1 MSSTQ
6 GPLVLVLMGATA
18 AAPWLALAL
27 DSRTVR
33 ARLARRKARRT
44 LRAAGFR
51 AVPGRTASITE
62 LPAGRAPARQGSA
75 GSGGA
80 SSGRSAVAATSG
92 GASFDGSAAGRD
104 SATGGGVVVRRASAI
119 GRRSALGRATA
130 VTPLFS
136 STVDEGGPGGR
147 VPVVAPPDE
156 VFVSV
161 GAVIALADEPPGLA
175 A

>member
-6 GPLVLVLMGATA
+6 GQLVLVLMGATA
-18 AAPWLALAL
+18 AAPWAALAL

-33 ARLARRKARRT
+33 AKLARRKARRT

-51 AVPGRTASITE
+51 TAAGRTASITE
-62 LPAGRAPARQGSA
+62 LPVGRAPARPGSV

-80 SSGRSAVAATSG
+80 LPAEAAAVRDVATS
-92 GASFDGSAAGRD
+92 R
-104 SATGGGVVVRRASAI
+104 GVVVRRNSAI
-119 GRRSALGRATA
+119 GRRSALGRAGA

-136 STVDEGGPGGR
+136 STVDGDVPGAR
-147 VPVVAPPDE
+147 TVPAVAPPED

-161 GAVIALADEPPGLA
+161 GAVVALPDEPPGLA

>member
-6 GPLVLVLMGATA
+6 GQLVLVLMGATA
-18 AAPWLALAL
+18 AAPWAALAL

-33 ARLARRKARRT
+33 AKLARRKARRT

-62 LPAGRAPARQGSA
+62 LAMWRGTVRPSSA
-75 GSGGA
+75 GGGGA
-80 SSGRSAVAATSG
+80 AIGGGTVVREPAIGRSTAVQE
-92 GASFDGSAAGRD
+92 SAAGGEV
-104 SATGGGVVVRRASAI
+104 AVRWGPAIQRRSAI
-119 GRRSALGRATA
+119 GRAGA

-136 STVDEGGPGGR
+136 STVDDSGAGAR
-147 VPVVAPPDE
+147 TAPVLASADE

-161 GAVIALADEPPGLA
+161 GAVVALPDEPPGLA